1 MWCTPPCCV
10 WCTPVTCQL
19 SAKSAKHSSNT
30 VFLGIDFIRHA
41 ISVQMVEVFKPKLCA
56 FLVHHTTRTHSAS
69 VWQLC
74 CVTALHHLHTTY
86 TRCRGQATSVA
97 LGFVGER
104 RRYVV
109 GGAAMAEPAGG
120 GLVPVVWVY
129 TAGVHQRGELV
140 YTICRGSTPAGVHN
154 PPAVKSTASR
164 ALQLLRTT

>member
-1 MWCTPPCCV
+1 MFCGVHHQCCV

-30 VFLGIDFIRHA
+30 VFLGIDFILHA

-120 GLVPVVWVY
+120 GGWCRSCECTP
-129 TAGVHQRGELV
+129 LV
-140 YTICRGSTPAGVHN
+140 YTSVGSWCTPSVE
-154 PPAVKSTASR
+154 
-164 ALQLLRTT
+164 ALHLLVYTTHLR

>member
-1 MWCTPPCCV
+1 
-10 WCTPVTCQL
+10 
-19 SAKSAKHSSNT
+19 
-30 VFLGIDFIRHA
+30 
-41 ISVQMVEVFKPKLCA
+41 
-56 FLVHHTTRTHSAS
+56 
-69 VWQLC
+69 
-74 CVTALHHLHTTY
+74 
-86 TRCRGQATSVA
+86 
-97 LGFVGER
+97 
-104 RRYVV
+104 VV

>member
-1 MWCTPPCCV
+1 MYTSHVLCSLPHFSINDVFFERIETQLGVVCGVHHQCTPGDLRLAACGLRLGTPAMFCGVHHQCCV

-104 RRYVV
+104 R
-109 GGAAMAEPAGG
+109 G
-120 GLVPVVWVY
+120 
-129 TAGVHQRGELV
+129 
-140 YTICRGSTPAGVHN
+140 
-154 PPAVKSTASR
+154 
-164 ALQLLRTT
+164 